1 MGGATSGHRATLA
14 TLTPRSRIPPYSERV
29 FPTSLSPSRAND
41 FLTCPLLYRLRVI
54 DRLPEEP
61 SAAAV
66 RGTLVHGALEDLF
79 GANPA
84 ERTVESAVGYFAR
97 RWEILQQEKPQ
108 DAAALLEGV
117 KVDAESAEA
126 VANAIVAPAR
136 SLLETYFQLEDPRR
150 LEPHALEMSVSVEME
165 SGLALRGYIDRV
177 DRSAQGLVRLVDYK
191 TGRSPGQGFEAKA
204 LFQMR
209 FYALLWWRINGDV
222 PARLE
227 LLYLGD
233 GQRLAYEPGTEEL
246 LATER
251 KITAI
256 ASAISSAAR
265 SEQGFASSPS
275 ALCGWCSFKEFC
287 PSFDGTPPPMP
298 ELPGVSA

>member
-1 MGGATSGHRATLA
+1 M
-14 TLTPRSRIPPYSERV
+14 
-29 FPTSLSPSRAND
+29 
-41 FLTCPLLYRLRVI
+41 
-54 DRLPEEP
+54 
-61 SAAAV
+61 
-66 RGTLVHGALEDLF
+66 HGALEDLF
-79 GANPA
+79 GTDPS
-84 ERTVESAVGYFAR
+84 ERTVECAVEFFAQ
-97 RWEILQQEKPQ
+97 RWEILRREKPH
-108 DAAALLEGV
+108 DAAALLDGLNVE
-117 KVDAESAEA
+117 AQSAQS

-136 SLLETYFQLEDPRR
+136 SLLESYFNLEDPRR

-177 DRSAQGLVRLVDYK
+177 DRSSDGLVRLVDYK

-222 PARLE
+222 PTRLD

-233 GQRLAYEPGTEEL
+233 GQRLTYEPGVEEL

-251 KITAI
+251 KIIAI
-256 ASAISSAAR
+256 ASAISSAAE
-265 SEQGFASSPS
+265 SEHGFVSSPS
-275 ALCGWCSFKEFC
+275 ALCGWCSFKPFC

-298 ELPGVSA
+298 SLQELSG

>member
-1 MGGATSGHRATLA
+1 
-14 TLTPRSRIPPYSERV
+14 V

-41 FLTCPLLYRLRVI
+41 FLTCPLLYRFRVI
-54 DRLPEEP
+54 DKLPEEP

-79 GANPA
+79 GAHPD
-84 ERTVESAVGYFAR
+84 ERTVESAVAFFAQ
-97 RWEILQQEKPQ
+97 RWDSLQREKPQ
-108 DAAALLEGV
+108 DAAALVDGL
-117 KVDAESAEA
+117 KVETQSPES
-126 VANAIVAPAR
+126 VAHAIVAPAR
-136 SLLETYFQLEDPRR
+136 SLLETYFQLEDPQR

-177 DRSAQGLVRLVDYK
+177 DRSANGLVRLVDYK

-222 PARLE
+222 PTRLE

-233 GQRLAYEPGTEEL
+233 GQRLAYEPGVEEL
-246 LATER
+246 VATER
-251 KITAI
+251 KIIAI
-256 ASAISSAAR
+256 ASAISSAAE
-265 SEQGFASSPS
+265 SERGFASSPS

-298 ELPGVSA
+298 SLPGLSG